1 VVQPILAYL
10 ETLRLE
16 SARRRSKAETSF
28 LATVEHKMEAPG
40 HVIEASIQMVMG
52 AVAVTSVGL
61 QMQAV
66 KVVAHLMLLGAVAIV
81 KPQLLGAAALVRPH

>member
-1 VVQPILAYL
+1 
-10 ETLRLE
+10 
-16 SARRRSKAETSF
+16 
-28 LATVEHKMEAPG
+28 MEAPG

-52 AVAVTSVGL
+52 AVTVTSVGL

-81 KPQLLGAAALVRPH
+81 KPH

>member
-1 VVQPILAYL
+1 
-10 ETLRLE
+10 
-16 SARRRSKAETSF
+16 
-28 LATVEHKMEAPG
+28 MEAPG
-40 HVIEASIQMVMG
+40 HVIEASNQMVMG